1 MEYSKPTAKTRD
13 YYNSDNMMNFH
24 SFIYGEN
31 IHVGL
36 YTSGNE
42 SIAEAN
48 LKALDTIASQL
59 TLSPSTVM
67 LDLGS
72 GYGGTARYLTQK
84 LGCRVDCLN
93 LSETQNELNRELN
106 QKLGLESSIEVIDG
120 SFEAIPTP
128 SNIYDIVWSQDALL
142 YSSDR
147 IKVFQEVS
155 RVLKKKGEFIL
166 TDVMQSDDCPLE
178 VSQPILETVDITSLA
193 SIKSYQKIAKDT
205 GFEEIQIIAM
215 PEQVTNQYQKT
226 LLIMEQNY
234 DELAQSCDRDFLE
247 YQRVRLNNWIQTGKQ
262 GYLNWGILHFR
273 KL

>member
-1 MEYSKPTAKTRD
+1 MEYSKTIAKTRD

-31 IHVGL
+31 IHIGL
-36 YTSGNE
+36 YTNENE

-48 LKALDTIASQL
+48 FKALEMITSL
-59 TLSPSTVM
+59 LNLSPSTVV

-84 LGCRVDCLN
+84 IGCRVDCLN

-106 QKLGLESSIEVIDG
+106 RKLGLESLIQVIDG

-128 SNIYDIVWSQDALL
+128 SNIYDVVWSQDALL

-147 IKVFQEVS
+147 VKVFQEVS

-166 TDVMQSDDCPLE
+166 TDVMQSDDCPVE
-178 VSQPILETVDITSLA
+178 VGKQILETVDITSLA

-205 GFEEIQIIAM
+205 GFEEIQITEM
-215 PEQVTNQYQKT
+215 PEQLTNQYQKT
-226 LLIMEQNY
+226 LLVMEQNY
-234 DELAQSCDRDFLE
+234 DELAKSCDREFLE
-247 YQRVRLNNWIQTGKQ
+247 YQRVRLNNWVKTGKQ

-273 KL
+273 QL

>member
-1 MEYSKPTAKTRD
+1 MEYSKTIAKTRD

-31 IHVGL
+31 IHIGL
-36 YTSGNE
+36 YTHGHE

-48 LKALDTIASQL
+48 LNALDMITSLL
-59 TLSPSTVM
+59 TLSPSTVI

-84 LGCRVDCLN
+84 FGCRVDCVN
-93 LSETQNELNRELN
+93 LSETQNELNRQLN
-106 QKLGLESSIEVIDG
+106 KKLGLESLIQVIDG
-120 SFEAIPTP
+120 SFEAIPTT

-147 IKVFQEVS
+147 LKVFQEVS

-166 TDVMQSDDCPLE
+166 TDVMQSDNCPVE
-178 VSQPILETVDITSLA
+178 VSKPILATVDITSLA

-215 PEQVTNQYQKT
+215 PEQLTNQYQKT
-226 LLIMEQNY
+226 LSVMDQNY
-234 DELAQSCDRDFLE
+234 DELAKSCDQEFLE
-247 YQRVRLNNWIQTGKQ
+247 YQRVRLNKWVKTGKQ

-273 KL
+273 KF